1 MKVASTGPTPMDA
14 SMNSSP
20 LDTSISLT
28 VAVAVTSFPLSL
40 ESVCTLSETSSHVSS
55 CPNH

>member
-1 MKVASTGPTPMDA
+1 MDA

-55 CPNH
+55 CPW